1 MFEGPISELSLIWS
15 NQWHLAFFI
24 DLFSARR
31 MEVHMMGLLEYI
43 LLPSTG
49 STHPKPFEVSKG
61 YIWLPLC
68 QRDDT
73 PASFSD
79 HLVSGLLLHPGLFHG
94 SLSSQH
100 SVGETSQGLANPYKV
115 LIIRTCSFTLHCS
128 WTNSPHSLFLVSLI
142 KEPLEPFVLL
152 SAHFPIAH
160 PCWHSASPS
169 GCDMPA
175 GRWQPSASL
184 ALCFYLGDLHKHTV
198 CYLRLSLSFHNWLGC
213 LLSPCQVCRHQ
224 QRLRSFQLE
233 HFPIGLFFTAE
244 WFPLVRLT
252 PWGGLLL

>member
-1 MFEGPISELSLIWS
+1 MFEGSISVLSLIWS
-15 NQWHLAFFI
+15 NRWHLAFFT

-31 MEVHMMGLLEYI
+31 MEVHMMDLLEYI

-49 STHPKPFEVSKG
+49 SIHPKPFEVSKR

-100 SVGETSQGLANPYKV
+100 SVGETSQGLANSYKV

-128 WTNSPHSLFLVSLI
+128 WTNSPRSLFLVSLI

-184 ALCFYLGDLHKHTV
+184 ALCFCLGDLHKH
-198 CYLRLSLSFHNWLGC
+198 S
-213 LLSPCQVCRHQ
+213 LLSPS
-224 QRLRSFQLE
+224 LPFLS
-233 HFPIGLFFTAE
+233 
-244 WFPLVRLT
+244 
-252 PWGGLLL
+252 